1 MAKIKPWLATNV
13 FLLPL
18 WCHYYTP

>member
-18 WCHYYTP
+18 WCYYYSP